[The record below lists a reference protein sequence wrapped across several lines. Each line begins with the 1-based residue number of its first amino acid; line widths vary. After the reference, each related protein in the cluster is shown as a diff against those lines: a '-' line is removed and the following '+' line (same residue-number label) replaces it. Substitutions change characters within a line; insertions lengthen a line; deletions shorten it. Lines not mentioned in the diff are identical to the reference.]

1 MTDVGC
7 VCLNYMDLNKDE
19 CKNKLKYQVEKVEGR
34 IRVLRKFYEIIKN
47 T

>member
-19 CKNKLKYQVEKVEGR
+19 CENQVEIIVEKVKEN
-34 IRVLRKFYEIIKN
+34 LCMEEIL
-47 T
+47 

>member
-19 CKNKLKYQVEKVEGR
+19 CEKQVEISIVEKVKEES
-34 IRVLRKFYEIIKN
+34 VY
-47 T
+47 